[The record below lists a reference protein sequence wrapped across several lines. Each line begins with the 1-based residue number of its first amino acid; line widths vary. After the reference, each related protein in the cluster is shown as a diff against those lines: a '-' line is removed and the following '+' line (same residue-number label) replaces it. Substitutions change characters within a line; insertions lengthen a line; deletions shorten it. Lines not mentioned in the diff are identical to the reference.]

1 MSRYNS
7 QPNEFTRSTQVC
19 SLRWFDRISAPFSSP
34 IPRKWKA
41 NSQSEGRE
49 TRSKKIRTMFC
60 LWSNA
65 FWRSTFS
72 QRSRNGCKG
81 FNGWPFRFRTL
92 YYTNNNR
99 GYGIRNNSSFRIC
112 SNPCFPSSLWRVSF
126 PSRANWFLCSKR
138 IRRSSTI
145 PFNRFCIAGKKPQAT
160 IFRCEVSVDRSNES
174 ADLTK
179 CFELRSESSR
189 ESVLCALFLR
199 NASLLSMELRF
210 VVVFMCR
217 ACNFSRTSFNP
228 AHRSL
233 PRCAFSRWCS
243 LPSRRAL
250 LPISASRTPWFRR
263 FRSSFK
269 TVKLNSIDEK

>member
-1 MSRYNS
+1 MDDR
-7 QPNEFTRSTQVC
+7 
-19 SLRWFDRISAPFSSP
+19 FDSELCIIQIIIAVMALETIHHFGFAPIHVFLLPSG
-34 IPRKWKA
+34 
-41 NSQSEGRE
+41 E
-49 TRSKKIRTMFC
+49 
-60 LWSNA
+60 
-65 FWRSTFS
+65 
-72 QRSRNGCKG
+72 
-81 FNGWPFRFRTL
+81 
-92 YYTNNNR
+92 
-99 GYGIRNNSSFRIC
+99 
-112 SNPCFPSSLWRVSF
+112 FPSHRKRIDS
-126 PSRANWFLCSKR
+126 NR

-160 IFRCEVSVDRSNES
+160 IFRCEVSVDRSNDS

-233 PRCAFSRWCS
+233 PRCAFSR
-243 LPSRRAL
+243 
-250 LPISASRTPWFRR
+250 
-263 FRSSFK
+263 
-269 TVKLNSIDEK
+269 

>member
-1 MSRYNS
+1 MVRSYLCAVFESDPAKVKS
-7 QPNEFTRSTQVC
+7 QLTIRRQGDTFEEDPNDVLPLIKRVLTQHILPAFAKWLQGIQWMTV
-19 SLRWFDRISAPFSSP
+19 S
-34 IPRKWKA
+34 IP
-41 NSQSEGRE
+41 N
-49 TRSKKIRTMFC
+49 FV
-60 LWSNA
+60 
-65 FWRSTFS
+65 F
-72 QRSRNGCKG
+72 
-81 FNGWPFRFRTL
+81 
-92 YYTNNNR
+92 TNNNR

-126 PSRANWFLCSKR
+126 PSRANWFLCSNR

-233 PRCAFSRWCS
+233 PRCAFSR
-243 LPSRRAL
+243 
-250 LPISASRTPWFRR
+250 
-263 FRSSFK
+263 
-269 TVKLNSIDEK
+269 